1 MGDHEGSGRLAVER
15 RGRQQGSDADREEG
29 AHHDRIR
36 AERNMPMTST
46 TGTVAQLW
54 VKRSHRGRMDA
65 ATEVTLV
72 EGEGVQ
78 GSADRKGSRQV
89 TILSAERWAR
99 LANQIGAAPDPIV
112 RRANVLVTGLALPLR
127 RGSILCLGTTRI
139 RIKGETRPCE
149 RMDEAVPGL
158 RAAMREDLGGGLYG
172 EVVTGGRLGVGDE
185 VAWAEDAQLSLLD
198 ESDGA

>member
-1 MGDHEGSGRLAVER
+1 MTNTKGR
-15 RGRQQGSDADREEG
+15 
-29 AHHDRIR
+29 
-36 AERNMPMTST
+36 
-46 TGTVAQLW
+46 VAQLW
-54 VKRSHRGRMDA
+54 IKRNHRGRMDE

-78 GSADRKGSRQV
+78 GSADRKGARQV

-99 LANQIGAAPDPIV
+99 LADQIGTAPDPVV
-112 RRANVLVTGLALPLR
+112 RRANVLVAGLELPLR

-172 EVVTGGRLGVGDE
+172 EVVAGGRLSVGDE
-185 VAWAEDAQLSLLD
+185 VAWADDAQLSLLD
-198 ESDGA
+198 GSEGA